1 MRKLVLVGLISAAAL
16 SLSACSQEHTES
28 HTPASSSVTI
38 PTVKTSATEGV
49 PVWIHNQSIT
59 SAKMGDW
66 GIDGENYHVMVYY
79 KPNDAASDFMYTVTN
94 AKTAKKYSIVV
105 HVKDVA
111 AAITNPKSYATW
123 WYLGDPSQS
132 IMTALQNII
141 ANYNSDWKNAPVTA
155 LSTPPTVHIDAD
167 SSVQG
172 SHLPVPKWIDG
183 HKGSFGEVPS
193 YQNIENQKYAVMGY
207 FLPNNAASDFM
218 YTLTNISSGQKY
230 SVVVHVK
237 DVDAAINH
245 PKGYATYWYLGKPD
259 KAMIEALQAELNKNP
274 NWV

>member
-1 MRKLVLVGLISAAAL
+1 MKKLVLVGLISAAAL
-16 SLSACSQEHTES
+16 SLSACSQEQTES

-38 PTVKTSATEGV
+38 PTESSQAV

-172 SHLPVPKWIDG
+172 SHLPVPKWING